1 MNKKNNVSRR
11 DFLRTGAAAGLIG
24 ISPKILWGA
33 DAPSN
38 RVRLC
43 FCGVHEKGRGQ
54 EPMRWAA
61 AMPGVEIA
69 FVCDPDCRALD
80 WAAEKV
86 KGIAGKA
93 PEKVGDF
100 RRVLERKDVDAL
112 FAEVPD
118 HWHAPMAWMTM
129 EAGKDIYCEKP
140 CTFTPSEGDIL
151 IAVQKKTGRVFQ
163 MGNQRRSSVA
173 YRPAVEALRAGVIG
187 DIKYGRCWY
196 QNTRKPIGS
205 RVAAPVPEWLDW
217 DLWQGPAP
225 RAPYQ
230 TNVVHYNWHWSF
242 QYGTG
247 EIANSAVHYV
257 DVARWAMGLDM
268 PNLVSAVGCSCNGD
282 VGWDWPG
289 LQMLSMVFPGDK
301 MITWEGVSSLPGKKP
316 LDIYGGAMI
325 LGTRGSM
332 YFHPHDYVILYDEK
346 GQIVREW
353 HPKDIRAEECTSDVP
368 NAPGNPWKPKLD
380 ARHIENFLDAVR
392 AHDPSLVHSPVV
404 DSVRSSLMTH
414 LGNLSV
420 RSGLKLHV
428 DPVTGIPE
436 EKDALKYWG
445 RTYEPGYEHA

>member
-1 MNKKNNVSRR
+1 MNKQKDMTRR
-11 DFLRTGAAAGLIG
+11 TFLRTGASAGLIG
-24 ISPKILWGA
+24 ISSKILWGA

-43 FCGVHEKGRGQ
+43 FCGVHERGRGK
-54 EPMRWAA
+54 EPMKWSAGL
-61 AMPGVEIA
+61 PGVEVA
-69 FVCDPDCRALD
+69 YVCDPDRRAMD
-80 WAAEKV
+80 WAAETV
-86 KGIAGKA
+86 RGIAGKA
-93 PEKVGDF
+93 PEKVADF

-129 EAGKDIYCEKP
+129 AAGKDVYCEKP

-151 IAVQKKTGRVFQ
+151 IGMQKKTGRVFQ
-163 MGNQRRSSVA
+163 MGNQRRSSAA
-173 YRPAVEALRAGVIG
+173 YRPAVDALRQGIIG
-187 DIKYGRCWY
+187 EIKYGRCWY
-196 QNTRKPIGS
+196 QNNRKPIGP
-205 RVAAPVPEWLDW
+205 RVPAPVPEWLDW

-225 RAPYQ
+225 RAAYQ

-268 PNLVSAVGCSCNGD
+268 PNVVSAVGVSALGD
-282 VGWDWPG
+282 PGWDWPG
-289 LQMLSMVFPGDK
+289 TQMLTMAFPGDK

-316 LDIYGGAMI
+316 MDIYGGAMI

-332 YFHPHDYVILYDEK
+332 YFHPHDYVILYDAK
-346 GQIVREW
+346 GEVVKEW
-353 HPKDIRAEECTSDVP
+353 HPDDEEAETSKASGP
-368 NAPGNPWKPKLD
+368 NVAGNLWKPKLD
-380 ARHIENFLDAVR
+380 TRHIRNFVEAIR
-392 AHDPSLVHSPVV
+392 ANDPSRVNSPVV

-420 RSGLKLHV
+420 RSGLTLHV
-428 DPVTGIPE
+428 DPETGVPK
-436 EKDALKYWG
+436 EKEAMKYWS
-445 RTYEPGYEHA
+445 REYEPGWGPV

>member
-1 MNKKNNVSRR
+1 MNRR
-11 DFLRTGAAAGLIG
+11 EFIRGSAAASLIG
-24 ISPKILWGA
+24 ISPRILWGA

-43 FCGVHEKGRGQ
+43 IAGVHAKGRG
-54 EPMRWAA
+54 EGPMRYAA
-61 AMPGVEIA
+61 AMPGLEVA
-69 FVCDPDCRALD
+69 YVCDVDSRARD
-80 WAAEKV
+80 WAADQV
-86 KGIAGKA
+86 RGIAGKA
-93 PEKVGDF
+93 PRKEVDI
-100 RRVLERKDVDAL
+100 RRVLEMKDVDAV

-118 HWHAPMAWMTM
+118 HWHAPMAWMAM

-151 IAVQKKTGRVFQ
+151 VEVQRKTGRVFQ
-163 MGNQRRSSVA
+163 MGNQRRSSA
-173 YRPAVEALRAGVIG
+173 SYRPAVEALRNGVIG
-187 DIKYGRCWY
+187 EIKYGRCWY
-196 QNTRKPIGS
+196 HNNRKPIGP
-205 RVAAPVPEWLDW
+205 RVPAAVPEWLDW
-217 DLWQGPAP
+217 ELWQGPAP

-257 DVARWAMGLDM
+257 DVARWAMGLDL
-268 PNLVSAVGCSCNGD
+268 PNVVSAVGCSCNGD

-325 LGTRGSM
+325 CGSKGSM

-346 GQIVREW
+346 GEKVREW
-353 HPKDIRAEECTSDVP
+353 RPDDAQAETNTSGGVNVP
-368 NAPGNPWKPKLD
+368 SLWKPKLD
-380 ARHIENFLDAVR
+380 VRHIRNFVEAVR

-414 LGNLSV
+414 IANLSV
-420 RSGLKLHV
+420 RSGMTLHV
-428 DPVTGIPE
+428 DPKTGVPR
-436 EKDALKYWG
+436 EKEAMKYWS
-445 RTYEPGYEHA
+445 REYAPGWGHA

>member
-1 MNKKNNVSRR
+1 MKKMNGTRR
-11 DFLRTGAAAGLIG
+11 DFLRTGAAASLIG
-24 ISPKILWGA
+24 VSARTLWGA

-43 FCGVHEKGRGQ
+43 FAGVHEKGRGCG
-54 EPMRWAA
+54 PMKLAA
-61 AMPGVEIA
+61 KMPGMEVA
-69 FVCDPDCRALD
+69 CVCDVDSRARD
-80 WAAEKV
+80 WAADAV
-86 KGIAGKA
+86 AAASGKA
-93 PEKVGDF
+93 PRKEVDI
-100 RRVLERKDVDAL
+100 RRVLEMKDVDAV

-151 IAVQKKTGRVFQ
+151 IAVQKKTGRVFE
-163 MGNQRRSSVA
+163 MGNQRRSSAA
-173 YRPAVEALRAGVIG
+173 YRPAVEALRQGIIG
-187 DIKYGRCWY
+187 EIKYGRCWY
-196 QNTRKPIGS
+196 QNNRPNIGP
-205 RVAAPVPEWLDW
+205 RVAAPVPDWLDW

-268 PNLVSAVGCSCNGD
+268 PDRVSALGVSCNGD

-289 LQMLSMVFPGDK
+289 LQMLSMTFPGDK
-301 MITWEGVSSLPGKKP
+301 MITWEGISSLPGKKTM
-316 LDIYGGAMI
+316 DIYGGAMI
-325 LGTRGSM
+325 YGTKGTM
-332 YFHPHDYVILYDEK
+332 YFHPHDYVVLYDEK
-346 GQIVREW
+346 GDVAKEW
-353 HPKDIRAEECTSDVP
+353 HPDDEVKGE
-368 NAPGNPWKPKLD
+368 PWKPKLD
-380 ARHIENFLDAVR
+380 TRHIRDFVEAVR
-392 AHDPSLVHSPVV
+392 AADPTRVHSPVV

-420 RSGLKLHV
+420 RSGLTLHV
-428 DPVTGIPE
+428 DTKTGIPA
-436 EKDALKYWG
+436 EKEAMKYWS
-445 RTYEPGYEHA
+445 REYAPGWAHC

>member
-1 MNKKNNVSRR
+1 MNRR
-11 DFLRTGAAAGLIG
+11 EFIRSSAAASLIG
-24 ISPKILWGA
+24 ISPRILWGA

-43 FCGVHEKGRGQ
+43 IAGVHSKGRG
-54 EPMRWAA
+54 EGPMRYAA
-61 AMPGVEIA
+61 AMPGIEVA
-69 FVCDPDCRALD
+69 YVCDVDSRARD
-80 WAAEKV
+80 WAADQV

-93 PEKVGDF
+93 PRKEVDI
-100 RRVLERKDVDAL
+100 RRVLEAKDVDAV

-151 IAVQKKTGRVFQ
+151 IDVQRKTGRVFQ
-163 MGNQRRSSVA
+163 MGNQRRSSAA
-173 YRPAVEALRAGVIG
+173 YRPAVEALRNGIIG
-187 DIKYGRCWY
+187 EIKYGRCWY
-196 QNTRKPIGS
+196 HNNRKPIGP
-205 RVAAPVPEWLDW
+205 RVPAQVPEWLDW
-217 DLWQGPAP
+217 ELWQGPAP

-257 DVARWAMGLDM
+257 DVARWAMGLDL
-268 PNLVSAVGCSCNGD
+268 PNVVSAVGCSCNGD

-325 LGTRGSM
+325 CGSKGSM

-346 GQIVREW
+346 GEKVREW
-353 HPKDIRAEECTSDVP
+353 RPDDAQAETNTSGGVNVP
-368 NAPGNPWKPKLD
+368 SLWKPKLD
-380 ARHIENFLDAVR
+380 ARHIRNFVEAVR

-414 LGNLSV
+414 IANLSV
-420 RSGLKLHV
+420 RSGMTLHV
-428 DPVTGIPE
+428 DTKTGVPA
-436 EKDALKYWG
+436 EKEAMKYWS
-445 RTYEPGYEHA
+445 REYAPGWGHC